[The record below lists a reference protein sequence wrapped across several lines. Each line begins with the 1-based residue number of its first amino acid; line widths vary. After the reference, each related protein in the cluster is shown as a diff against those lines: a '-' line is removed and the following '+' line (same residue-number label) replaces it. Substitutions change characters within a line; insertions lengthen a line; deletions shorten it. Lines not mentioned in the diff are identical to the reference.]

1 MTTAPGKGKRRSG
14 TAVLGFAAMS
24 SAEQPLPPHL
34 DPRVPKVRRIVR
46 GLAVV
51 VGIILAGAA
60 VLGAYTVVTER
71 PAREMFFEPNPP
83 PEE

>member
-1 MTTAPGKGKRRSG
+1 MTTAPSKGKRRIR
-14 TAVLGFAAMS
+14 VVMLGSAAMS
-24 SAEQPLPPHL
+24 RPAEPLPPHL

-46 GLAVV
+46 GLALV

-71 PAREMFFEPNPP
+71 PAREIFFEPLPL